1 MVKKP
6 KIKVCLE
13 IKTNDGEILHLSD
26 PLTIF
31 DKSQSPFELRRGF
44 GEGYSLATLS
54 KESVYA
60 IQGYVESKKDVFV
73 VCKPFAWLR
82 WVEITEGSDKPTP
95 VTALDKF
102 KTEE

>member
-1 MVKKP
+1 MH
-6 KIKVCLE
+6 
-13 IKTNDGEILHLSD
+13 DGEILHLSD

-31 DKSQSPFELRRGF
+31 DKSQSPFQLQRGF
-44 GEGYSLATLS
+44 GDDHALNILA
-54 KESVYA
+54 KENVYA
-60 IQGYVESKKDVFV
+60 VKGYIEKKKDVFV
-73 VCKPFAWLR
+73 LCKPFAWLR